1 MDLKSKIREI
11 ADFPKKG
18 VSFKD
23 ITTLLKDGKVFKYLI
38 DRLSDR
44 LRDLNIDIIAA
55 PEARGFLI
63 GTPVAYN
70 LGIGFVPI
78 RKPGKLPAET
88 ISCEYELEY
97 GTDLLEIHRDAIK
110 PGQRVAL
117 IDDLLATG
125 GTVLASAKLIEE
137 LGGEVVTI
145 NFIIEL
151 SYLDGKDVLEGYKV
165 ESLIQYHDE

>member
-38 DRLSDR
+38 DRLSDQ

-117 IDDLLATG
+117 LDDLLATG

-151 SYLDGKDVLEGYKV
+151 CYLDGKDVLEGYKV